1 MCADV
6 FFFNGNWL
14 LPQKIDIFKPVY
26 EQINVNDI
34 LWINIADTGKN
45 NIRVL
50 ESINKEGYLIT
61 FYYDY
66 YGEKIFI

>member
-1 MCADV
+1 M
-6 FFFNGNWL
+6 N
-14 LPQKIDIFKPVY
+14 QKIDIFKPVY

-45 NIRVL
+45 KIRVL
-50 ESINKEGYLIT
+50 ESINKEGYLII

>member
-1 MCADV
+1 M
-6 FFFNGNWL
+6 FLN
-14 LPQKIDIFKPVY
+14 VY

-45 NIRVL
+45 KIRVL